1 MFKTISFYRL
11 ENFQSPDLDALEQAM
26 AGGAFVPCTPTQ
38 PESSGWVPPRGKKS
52 LALAERVGGHLLLQL
67 CTERRALPA
76 SAINAALDERIEK
89 YKEETGRERVG
100 GKMKKQFKEE
110 VVQDLLP
117 RAFSKRSSTLVWLDA
132 ELQMLVLNTSSNAVS
147 DKVISLLIDALAN
160 LPGRSASFI
169 VKPVQ
174 TQLAPA
180 TCMAEWLSSRDA
192 PPGFT
197 VDQDCELK
205 TPDDRKSSVRY
216 ARHTLEIDEINQHIT
231 EGKLPT
237 QLAMTWNSR
246 VSFVLNDKGQVKKIK
261 LLDVVMEGVKESGED
276 GFDADAAISTGE
288 LSQLIPDLLDAL
300 GGELDAMAGAAAVVA
315 AAAPV
320 APTTVPTVTASPKAS
335 SAKGPTPPWED
346 AAP

>member
-1 MFKTISFYRL
+1 
-11 ENFQSPDLDALEQAM
+11 
-26 AGGAFVPCTPTQ
+26 
-38 PESSGWVPPRGKKS
+38 
-52 LALAERVGGHLLLQL
+52 
-67 CTERRALPA
+67 
-76 SAINAALDERIEK
+76 
-89 YKEETGRERVG
+89 
-100 GKMKKQFKEE
+100 
-110 VVQDLLP
+110 
-117 RAFSKRSSTLVWLDA
+117 
-132 ELQMLVLNTSSNAVS
+132 
-147 DKVISLLIDALAN
+147 
-160 LPGRSASFI
+160 
-169 VKPVQ
+169 VQ

-180 TCMAEWLSSRDA
+180 TCMAQWLSSRDA

-300 GGELDAMAGAAAVVA
+300 GGELDPL
-315 AAAPV
+315 AAPA
-320 APTTVPTVTASPKAS
+320 APAESAAPALSPAAPGATK
-335 SAKGPTPPWED
+335 PTPPWED
-346 AAP
+346 AAA

>member
-38 PESSGWVPPRGKKS
+38 PESSGWVAPRGKKS
-52 LALAERVGGHLLLQL
+52 VTLAERVGGHLLLQL

-76 SAINAALDERIEK
+76 SAINAALEERIEK
-89 YKEETGRERVG
+89 YMEETGRERVG

-132 ELQMLVLNTSSNAVS
+132 ELQMLVLNTSSNAIS

-160 LPGRSASFI
+160 LPGRNASFI

-180 TCMAEWLSSRDA
+180 TCMAQWLSSRDA

-216 ARHTLEIDEINQHIT
+216 ARHTLEIDEISQHIT

-276 GFDADAAISTGE
+276 GFDADAAIATGE
-288 LSQLIPDLLDAL
+288 LCQLIPDLLDAL
-300 GGELDAMAGAAAVVA
+300 GGEMDAMA
-315 AAAPV
+315 APV
-320 APTTVPTVTASPKAS
+320 TAPVMAPTVIASPKAP
-335 SAKGPTPPWED
+335 SASGGSGPTPPWED
-346 AAP
+346 AAS

>member
-11 ENFQSPDLDALEQAM
+11 ENFQSPDLEALAQAM

-52 LALAERVGGHLLLQL
+52 VALAEHVGGHLLLQL
-67 CTERRALPA
+67 CTERRALPS
-76 SAINAALDERIEK
+76 SAINAALEERIEK

-117 RAFSKRSSTLVWLDA
+117 RAFSKRASTLVWLDA
-132 ELQMLVLNTSSNAVS
+132 EHQMLVLNTSSNAVS

-160 LPGRSASFI
+160 LPGRSASFV

-180 TCMAEWLSSRDA
+180 TCMAQWLSSRDA

-261 LLDVVMEGVKESGED
+261 LLDVAMEGVKESGED

-300 GGELDAMAGAAAVVA
+300 GGELDPL
-315 AAAPV
+315 AAPT
-320 APTTVPTVTASPKAS
+320 APAVSAAPAFSPAAPGATK
-335 SAKGPTPPWED
+335 PTPPWED
-346 AAP
+346 AAA